1 MRDERC
7 RDGGTRAQ
15 AIGAAL
21 EPWLGGTV
29 EVDQPPVV
37 PHPDGEGT
45 LRLVVMPIGYCI
57 GFDDYPF
64 RVGWANGL
72 LALQMLLVAMTL
84 WRAPLVPVG
93 PGVVGTDGE
102 GHLVACIRAP
112 LEAAV
117 AGETIGAEVV
127 R

>member
-1 MRDERC
+1 MPAPFALPQGCRFHPRC
-7 RDGGTRAQ
+7 VFSIDACTK
-15 AIGAAL
+15 IN
-21 EPWLGGTV
+21 P
-29 EVDQPPVV
+29 
-37 PHPDGEGT
+37 
-45 LRLVVMPIGYCI
+45 
-57 GFDDYPF
+57 
-64 RVGWANGL
+64 
-72 LALQMLLVAMTL
+72 
-84 WRAPLVPVG
+84 PLVPVG